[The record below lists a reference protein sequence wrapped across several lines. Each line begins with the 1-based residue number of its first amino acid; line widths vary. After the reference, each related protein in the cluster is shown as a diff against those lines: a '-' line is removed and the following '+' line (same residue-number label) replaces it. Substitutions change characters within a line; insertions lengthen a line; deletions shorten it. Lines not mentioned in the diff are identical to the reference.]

1 MGRLNVGHFRHP
13 DGTSDKIMLA
23 DSGQVGVGTASP
35 GAPLSVQANSTAEG
49 IEILGRATDD
59 ISEFAFLEND
69 GTTEIGRIQARTTE
83 LHFRARQ
90 SGQSIVFAAGGI
102 TESARID
109 SSANLK
115 FNSGYGSVTTAYG
128 VRAWVQF
135 QGSNGTINAN
145 GNVSSITRN
154 STGNY
159 TVNFATAMPDDDY
172 AAVCSSKGSWNLLA
186 THIVT
191 TSSVNVLAVNQS
203 FAYSDHTFI
212 SLVIVR

>member
-1 MGRLNVGHFRHP
+1 MSRLNVANFRHP
-13 DGTSDKIMLA
+13 DGTADNINLDSSGRVGIGTTSPSQLLTISSASDTNYLM
-23 DSGQVGVGTASP
+23 TTT
-35 GAPLSVQANSTAEG
+35 NSTAH
-49 IEILGRATDD
+49 
-59 ISEFAFLEND
+59 N
-69 GTTEIGRIQARTTE
+69 RINFTNT
-83 LHFRARQ
+83 
-90 SGQSIVFAAGGI
+90 G
-102 TESARID
+102 
-109 SSANLK
+109 SSASGGLWYGSSNTMEFRTSDTEQMRLTSTGDLR
-115 FNSGYGSVTTAYG
+115 FNSGYGSVATAYG

-135 QGSNGTINAN
+135 QGSNGTINAD
-145 GNVSSITRN
+145 GNVSSVTRN